1 MYQDNVKT
9 LYPIP
14 VFVYSEFIKGAPPVN
29 ETNHTI
35 KFIHKEEIM
44 IKAKDVME
52 TNIISI
58 TPDTEIPKA
67 VKILLDNHI
76 NGAPVVND
84 KEEIVGILC
93 QSDLIFQQKEMP
105 IPPIFTILDSIIPL
119 SSSKK
124 LEETLQKIS
133 AATVEQA
140 MIKNPVTVTA
150 DTLVSEIASLM
161 VEKHFHTIPVVDGK
175 RLLGIIGKEDILKT
189 LISKE

>member
-1 MYQDNVKT
+1 
-9 LYPIP
+9 
-14 VFVYSEFIKGAPPVN
+14 
-29 ETNHTI
+29 
-35 KFIHKEEIM
+35 M
-44 IKAKDVME
+44 IKAEDIME
-52 TNIISI
+52 TNVICVSL
-58 TPDTEIPKA
+58 DTEIPKA
-67 VKILLDNHI
+67 VKILLKNHI
-76 NGAPVVND
+76 NGVPVMND
-84 KEEIVGILC
+84 QEELVGILC

-133 AATVEQA
+133 AATITQA

-150 DTLVSEIASLM
+150 DTPVSEIASLM

-175 RLLGIIGKEDILKT
+175 KLLGIIGKEDVLKT